1 MTTMSTENK
10 TKINRLIDQW
20 VTGATSA
27 TSYLN
32 DIGFSRDL
40 LVKYKNGGWLEPF
53 GRGAYIRSGDK
64 VDWPGAL
71 YALQTQLGLP
81 VHAGGKTALER
92 KGYAHYLPAR
102 QKRVFLYGP
111 RGLALPAWFKGDRFG
126 VEFVV
131 TRTNLFPADLREGF
145 TEFKEK
151 DFSVR
156 ISAPELAMLEML
168 HLVPQRVG
176 FDEARLVMGN
186 LATLR
191 PEVVQGLLEACRSV
205 KVKRLFLYMA
215 ENQELPWL
223 TKVDPSKVDLGKGKR
238 MVVPKG
244 RYDAKYRITVP
255 LDREGGTS

>member
-1 MTTMSTENK
+1 MTMGTKNK

-20 VTGATSA
+20 VSGATSA
-27 TSYLN
+27 TSYLSN
-32 DIGFSRDL
+32 IGFSRDL
-40 LVKYKNGGWLEPF
+40 LVKYKKSGWLESF

-64 VDWPGAL
+64 VNWPGAL
-71 YALQTQLGLP
+71 YTIQTQLGLP

-92 KGYAHYLPAR
+92 KGYAHYLLAR
-102 QKRVFLYGP
+102 QTRVFLYGP
-111 RGLALPAWFKGDRFG
+111 RGLTLPAWFKGDRFG

-131 TRTNLFPADLREGF
+131 TRTNLFPAALREGF
-145 TEFKEK
+145 TEFTEK

-168 HLVPQRVG
+168 HLVPQKVG

-191 PEVVQGLLEACRSV
+191 SEVVQGLLEACRSV

-223 TKVDPSKVDLGKGKR
+223 TKVDLSKVYLGKGKR

-255 LDREGGTS
+255 LDREGKTP

>member
-1 MTTMSTENK
+1 MGTENK
-10 TKINRLIDQW
+10 TKINRLIDEW
-20 VTGATSA
+20 TVGAPGTTSSLA
-27 TSYLN
+27 YS
-32 DIGFSRDL
+32 GFSRDL
-40 LVKYKNGGWLEPF
+40 LTKYKNSGWLEPF

-71 YALQTQLGLP
+71 YTLQTQLCLP

-92 KGYAHYLPAR
+92 KGFAHYLPAT
-102 QKRVFLYGP
+102 QKRIFLYGP
-111 RGLALPAWFKGDRFG
+111 RGLVLPAWFTGDRFG
-126 VEFVV
+126 VEFVM
-131 TRTNLFPADLREGF
+131 TRTNLLPTHLKDGF

-151 DFSVR
+151 DFPVR

-168 HLVPQRVG
+168 HLVPQKVG

-186 LATLR
+186 LTTLR

-238 MVVPKG
+238 MVVQKG

-255 LDREGGTS
+255 LDREGMTP

>member
-1 MTTMSTENK
+1 MGTEKK
-10 TKINRLIDQW
+10 TKINRLIDEW
-20 VTGATSA
+20 TVGAPSTTSSL
-27 TSYLN
+27 SYS
-32 DIGFSRDL
+32 GFSRDL
-40 LVKYKNGGWLEPF
+40 LTKYKNSGWLEPF

-64 VDWPGAL
+64 VDWLGAL
-71 YALQTQLGLP
+71 YTLQTQLGRS
-81 VHAGGKTALER
+81 VHAGGKTALEL
-92 KGYAHYLPAR
+92 KGFAHYLPATQR
-102 QKRVFLYGP
+102 RVFLYGP
-111 RGLALPAWFKGDRFG
+111 RGLVLPAWFTGDRFG

-131 TRTNLFPADLREGF
+131 TRTNLFPVELREGF
-145 TEFKEK
+145 TEFTEK

-168 HLVPQRVG
+168 HLVPHKVG

-186 LATLR
+186 LTTLR
-191 PEVVQGLLEACRSV
+191 PEVVQELLEACRSV

-255 LDREGGTS
+255 LDREGMTP

>member
-1 MTTMSTENK
+1 MGTERK
-10 TKINRLIDQW
+10 TKINRLIDEW
-20 VTGATSA
+20 TVGAPST
-27 TSYLN
+27 TSYLAN
-32 DIGFSRDL
+32 SGFSRDL
-40 LVKYKNGGWLEPF
+40 LTKYKNSGWLEPF

-71 YALQTQLGLP
+71 YTLQTQLGLP

-92 KGYAHYLPAR
+92 KGFAHYLQVT

-111 RGLALPAWFKGDRFG
+111 RGLVLPAWFTGDRFG

-131 TRTNLFPADLREGF
+131 TRTNLFPTHLKDGF
-145 TEFKEK
+145 SEFKEK
-151 DFSVR
+151 DFHVR

-168 HLVPQRVG
+168 HLVPQKVG

-186 LATLR
+186 LTTLR

-223 TKVDPSKVDLGKGKR
+223 TRVDPSKVDLGKGKR
-238 MVVPKG
+238 MVVQKG

-255 LDREGGTS
+255 LDREGMTP

>member
-1 MTTMSTENK
+1 
-10 TKINRLIDQW
+10 
-20 VTGATSA
+20 VTSCLANS
-27 TSYLN
+27 
-32 DIGFSRDL
+32 GFSRDL
-40 LVKYKNGGWLEPF
+40 LVKYKNSGWLESF
-53 GRGAYIRSGDK
+53 GRGTYIRSGDT

-71 YALQTQLGLP
+71 YTLQAQLRLP

-92 KGYAHYLPAR
+92 KGYAQYLPAS

-111 RGLALPAWFKGDRFG
+111 RGLTLPAWFKGDRFG
-126 VEFVV
+126 VELVV
-131 TRTNLFPADLREGF
+131 TRMNLLPADLQEGF
-145 TEFKEK
+145 TGFKEK
-151 DFSVR
+151 GFSVR
-156 ISAPELAMLEML
+156 ISALERAMLEML
-168 HLVPQRVG
+168 HLVPKKVG

-215 ENQELPWL
+215 ENQGHAWL
-223 TKVDPSKVDLGKGKR
+223 AKVDLLKVDLGKGKR

-255 LDREGGTS
+255 LDREGVTP